1 MYLVC
6 VCDFYCAKTDIASE
20 GCIDVDFLW
29 LIGERDLDFT
39 LVLEVDVFWYLEASV

>member
-29 LIGERDLDFT
+29 LIWLIGERDLDFT
-39 LVLEVDVFWYLEASV
+39 LVIEVDVF